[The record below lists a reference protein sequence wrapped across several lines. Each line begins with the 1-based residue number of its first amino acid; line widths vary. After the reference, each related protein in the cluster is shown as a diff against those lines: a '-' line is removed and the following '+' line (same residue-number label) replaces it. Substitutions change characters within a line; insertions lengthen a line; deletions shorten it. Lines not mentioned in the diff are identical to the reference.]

1 MSLRFILPATPRRRD
16 RPPVGDRWIHEVKFD
31 GYRHQVHKA
40 GRDVD
45 LLSRNGHR
53 FTGRFPDIA
62 FVLRTLP
69 AKAAI
74 IDAEL
79 VACSSTGV
87 PYFRKLHASAATSD
101 ELGLWAF
108 DLLHLNGKDL
118 VELPLVKRRAK
129 LQALIERHD
138 HPTVLFSDAFDNP
151 LRLLAACEERRM
163 EGIVSK
169 RIDAP
174 TARATRR
181 TGSR

>member
-1 MSLRFILPATPRRRD
+1 VIA
-16 RPPVGDRWIHEVKFD
+16 RPSAIVGSTKVKFD
-31 GYRHQVHKA
+31 GYRIQVHKS

-53 FTGRFPDIA
+53 FTARFPDMA

-79 VACSSTGV
+79 VACSSTGA
-87 PYFRKLHASAATSD
+87 PDFRKLHASAATSD
-101 ELGLWAF
+101 ELFLWAF

-118 VELPLVKRRAK
+118 LALPLVKRRAK
-129 LQALIERHD
+129 LQAPIERHD
-138 HPTVLFSDAFDNP
+138 HPSVLLSATFDNP

-163 EGIVSK
+163 EGIDPSASMC
-169 RIDAP
+169 RTGQAMP
-174 TARATRR
+174 A

>member
-1 MSLRFILPATPRRRD
+1 M
-16 RPPVGDRWIHEVKFD
+16 
-31 GYRHQVHKA
+31 
-40 GRDVD
+40 D
-45 LLSRNGHR
+45 LLSRNGHC

-62 FVLRTLP
+62 VVLRALP

-79 VACSSTGV
+79 VACSSTGA
-87 PYFRKLHASAATSD
+87 PDFRKLHFSAAS
-101 ELGLWAF
+101 ELCLWAF

-118 VELPLVKRRAK
+118 LELPLAKRRAK

-138 HPTVLFSDAFDNP
+138 HPTVLFSDAFDDP
-151 LRLLAACEERRM
+151 HRLLAACEERRL

-174 TARATRR
+174 YRSGNASDWIKVKC
-181 TGSR
+181 TGWREANKERWRLFEKADRSA